1 MVSFPSRFFLI
12 VQAANEKH
20 AKDKEITELKQS
32 IDNLKEEVE
41 HYRKSCSE
49 SESTLYDAIDKKNME
64 QKCQEIED
72 LSIKN
77 KELLAEIQLLE
88 ESKSTFE
95 NELND
100 IKSLMEDQERS
111 SKEYVKNFEKEA
123 LEANEITRNENETLK
138 EQLSGM
144 LG

>member
-1 MVSFPSRFFLI
+1 M
-12 VQAANEKH
+12 QAANEKL
-20 AKDKEITELKQS
+20 AKDEEITELKQS
-32 IDNLKEEVE
+32 IGNLKEEVE
-41 HYRKSCSE
+41 RYRKSCSE
-49 SESTLYDAIDKKNME
+49 SESILYDAIDKKTME

-77 KELLAEIQLLE
+77 KELLEQIQLLE
-88 ESKSTFE
+88 ESKSTCE

-111 SKEYVKNFEKEA
+111 SKEYVKTFEKEA
-123 LEANEITRNENETLK
+123 LEVNEITRNENETLK

-144 LG
+144 LVRNSVI

>member
-1 MVSFPSRFFLI
+1 MTFHFFL
-12 VQAANEKH
+12 VQAAKEKH
-20 AKDKEITELKQS
+20 AKDEEITELKKS
-32 IDNLKEEVE
+32 IDSLKEEVE
-41 HYRKSCSE
+41 RYRKSCSE
-49 SESTLYDAIDKKNME
+49 SESALYHAIDKKTME

-72 LSIKN
+72 LNIKN

-88 ESKSTFE
+88 ESKSTCE
-95 NELND
+95 NKLND

-111 SKEYVKNFEKEA
+111 SKEYVKKIEKEA

>member
-1 MVSFPSRFFLI
+1 MTFPSRFFFI
-12 VQAANEKH
+12 VQAANEKL
-20 AKDKEITELKQS
+20 AKDEEITELKQS

-41 HYRKSCSE
+41 RYRKSCSE
-49 SESTLYDAIDKKNME
+49 SESIYDAIDKKTMD

-77 KELLAEIQLLE
+77 KELLEQIQLLE
-88 ESKSTFE
+88 ESKSTCE

-111 SKEYVKNFEKEA
+111 SKEYVKTFEA